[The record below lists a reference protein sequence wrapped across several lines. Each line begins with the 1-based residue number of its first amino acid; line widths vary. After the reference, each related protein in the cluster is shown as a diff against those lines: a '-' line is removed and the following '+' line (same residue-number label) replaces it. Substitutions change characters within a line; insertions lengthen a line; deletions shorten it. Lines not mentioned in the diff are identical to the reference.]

1 MKFTTRQTAKVFP
14 KKTNVFGGCCCRRRN
29 PLPSLL
35 KDKHGS
41 MTRFVTWY
49 TPKHPVAMSETKA
62 SANGSFIRRDGYL
75 SFCCHEF
82 LLVLLIRR
90 LKKFG
95 QLILLKKNLTHHHS
109 RSDRLRFPSEKTPSE
124 SSFQTVL

>member
-1 MKFTTRQTAKVFP
+1 VKFTTRQTAKVFP

-82 LLVLLIRR
+82 LLHGFFNKAFEKNRSINTTQ
-90 LKKFG
+90 KKSDSSS
-95 QLILLKKNLTHHHS
+95 LEK
-109 RSDRLRFPSEKTPSE
+109 RSVTISLRENSKE
-124 SSFQTVL
+124 

>member
-1 MKFTTRQTAKVFP
+1 MDTHRTLSTWDVKFTTRQTAKVFP
-14 KKTNVFGGCCCRRRN
+14 KKTNVLGGGCCRRRN

-35 KDKHGS
+35 KDKYGS

-62 SANGSFIRRDGYL
+62 SANNGSFIRRDGYL
-75 SFCCHEF
+75 SRFCCHEF
-82 LLVLLIRR
+82 LLVFLPRR

-95 QLILLKKNLTHHHS
+95 QLILLKKT
-109 RSDRLRFPSEKTPSE
+109 
-124 SSFQTVL
+124 SFFLKNTFTG